1 MVLAPGSCDC
11 RALSPSQDAMVS
23 VIPASQVSI
32 ALLEERYG
40 LRETTQ
46 PDFFGE
52 WTQGLGSLTELEKQ
66 YLDRVKTHFKRLLK
80 NPPLLE
86 NSVKMVV
93 LSPLLDRAGFY
104 DDPFHIRSEV
114 SVDIAAEDEGQ
125 MIRGRIDVLVLKD
138 RFWILVLEAKRSD
151 FDVNVAMGQALAYML
166 ANPES
171 EQPTFAMVS
180 NGQSFLFLKL
190 TKTPQPQYA
199 NSRLFSLVNPGNDL
213 YEVLKVMKRIGQV
226 VVAESQSD

>member
-1 MVLAPGSCDC
+1 MLAPGSCHR
-11 RALSPSQDAMVS
+11 RALSSSQDAMVS

-52 WTQGLGSLTELEKQ
+52 WTQELEELTELEKQ

-80 NPPLLE
+80 SPPLLE

-114 SVDIAAEDEGQ
+114 SVDIAAEDEGKV
-125 MIRGRIDVLVLKD
+125 IRGRIDVLVLKD
-138 RFWILVLEAKRSD
+138 RFWILVLDAKRSD
-151 FDVNVAMGQALAYML
+151 FDVNVAMGQALTYML
-166 ANPES
+166 ANPNVG
-171 EQPTFAMVS
+171 QPTFAMVS

-190 TKTPQPQYA
+190 MKVPQPQYA

-213 YEVLKVMKRIGQV
+213 YEVLKVMKRIGKM
-226 VVAESQSD
+226 VVAEPQSD

>member
-1 MVLAPGSCDC
+1 MLAPGSCHR
-11 RALSPSQDAMVS
+11 RALSPSQDAMGS
-23 VIPASQVSI
+23 IIPASQISI
-32 ALLEERYG
+32 ALLEERYD
-40 LRETTQ
+40 LREATQ
-46 PDFFGE
+46 PDFFLE
-52 WTQGLGSLTELEKQ
+52 WTQGLGELTELEKQ
-66 YLDRVKTHFKRLLK
+66 YLDRVKTHFKLLLK
-80 NPPLLE
+80 RRPLLE

-114 SVDIAAEDEGQ
+114 SVDIATEDEGQ
-125 MIRGRIDVLVLKD
+125 MIRGRIDVLVLRD

-166 ANPES
+166 ANPELG
-171 EQPTFAMVS
+171 QPTFAMVS
-180 NGQSFLFLKL
+180 NGQSSLFLKL
-190 TKTPQPQYA
+190 AKTPQYT

-226 VVAESQSD
+226 VVAEPQSD

>member
-1 MVLAPGSCDC
+1 VLAPGFCPHF
-11 RALSPSQDAMVS
+11 ALSPPQDAMVS

-40 LRETTQ
+40 LREATQ

-52 WTQGLGSLTELEKQ
+52 WSQGLEELTELEKQ

-80 NPPLLE
+80 SPPLLE

-114 SVDIAAEDEGQ
+114 SVDITAEDEGEV
-125 MIRGRIDVLVLKD
+125 IRGRIDVLVLKD
-138 RFWILVLEAKRSD
+138 QFWILVLEAKRSD

-166 ANPES
+166 ANPQS
-171 EQPTFAMVS
+171 GQPTFAMVS

-190 TKTPQPQYA
+190 TKVPQPQYT

-213 YEVLKVMKRIGQV
+213 YEVLKVMKRIGRA
-226 VVAESQSD
+226 VAAEPQSD

>member
-1 MVLAPGSCDC
+1 VLAPGPCRR
-11 RALSPSQDAMVS
+11 RALSLSRDAMVS

-40 LRETTQ
+40 LREATQ
-46 PDFFGE
+46 PDFFSE
-52 WTQGLGSLTELEKQ
+52 WTQGLGELTELEKQ

-80 NPPLLE
+80 SPPLLE

-93 LSPLLDRAGFY
+93 LSPLLDMAGFY

-114 SVDIAAEDEGQ
+114 SVEIATEDEGEV
-125 MIRGRIDVLVLKD
+125 IRGRIDVLVLKD
-138 RFWILVLEAKRSD
+138 RFWILALEAKRSD

-166 ANPES
+166 ANPEV
-171 EQPTFAMVS
+171 EQPSFAMVS

-190 TKTPQPQYA
+190 TKAPQPQYA

-213 YEVLKVMKRIGQV
+213 YDVLMVMKCIGQV
-226 VVAESQSD
+226 VVTDSQSD

>member
-1 MVLAPGSCDC
+1 VLASGSCRR
-11 RALSPSQDAMVS
+11 RALSLSQDAMVS

-40 LRETTQ
+40 LREATQ
-46 PDFFGE
+46 PDFFLE
-52 WTQGLGSLTELEKQ
+52 WTQGLGELTELEKQ

-80 NPPLLE
+80 SPPLLE

-93 LSPLLDRAGFY
+93 LSPLLDMAGFY

-114 SVDIAAEDEGQ
+114 SVEIAAEDEGEV
-125 MIRGRIDVLVLKD
+125 IRGRIDVLVLKD
-138 RFWILVLEAKRSD
+138 RFWILALEAKRSD
-151 FDVNVAMGQALAYML
+151 FDVNVAVGQALAYML
-166 ANPES
+166 ANPEAG
-171 EQPTFAMVS
+171 QPTFAMVS

-190 TKTPQPQYA
+190 TKAPQPQYA

-226 VVAESQSD
+226 VVAESQND

>member
-1 MVLAPGSCDC
+1 MLAPGPCRR
-11 RALSPSQDAMVS
+11 RALSLSRDAMVS

-40 LRETTQ
+40 LREATQ
-46 PDFFGE
+46 PDFFLE
-52 WTQGLGSLTELEKQ
+52 WTQGLGELTELEKQ

-80 NPPLLE
+80 SPPLLE

-93 LSPLLDRAGFY
+93 LSPLLDMAGFY

-114 SVDIAAEDEGQ
+114 SVEIATEDEGEV
-125 MIRGRIDVLVLKD
+125 IRGRIDVLVLKD
-138 RFWILVLEAKRSD
+138 RFWILALEAKRSD
-151 FDVNVAMGQALAYML
+151 FDVNVAIGQALAYML
-166 ANPES
+166 ANPEV
-171 EQPTFAMVS
+171 EQPSFAMVS

-190 TKTPQPQYA
+190 TKAPQPQYA

-213 YEVLKVMKRIGQV
+213 YDVLMVMKCIGQV
-226 VVAESQSD
+226 VVTDSQSD

>member
-1 MVLAPGSCDC
+1 
-11 RALSPSQDAMVS
+11 MVS

-40 LRETTQ
+40 LREATQ
-46 PDFFGE
+46 PGFFSEWATELGE
-52 WTQGLGSLTELEKQ
+52 LTELEKQ

-80 NPPLLE
+80 SPLLLE

-93 LSPLLDRAGFY
+93 LSPLLDMAGFY
-104 DDPFHIRSEV
+104 DEPFHIRSEV
-114 SVDIAAEDEGQ
+114 SVEIAAEDEGEV
-125 MIRGRIDVLVLKD
+125 IRGRIDVLVLKD
-138 RFWILVLEAKRSD
+138 RFWILALEAKRSD

-166 ANPES
+166 ANPEA
-171 EQPTFAMVS
+171 EQPTFAMIS
-180 NGQSFLFLKL
+180 NGQSFVFLKL

-199 NSRLFSLVNPGNDL
+199 SSRLFSLINPGNDL
-213 YEVLKVMKRIGQV
+213 YEVLKVMKRIGRV